1 MSKKSFRNI
10 TIQSSKTFSSNQ
22 DETPKIN
29 EEEPIIGIDLGT
41 TYCCVAI
48 FKNNIPQIIV
58 NKSGKRTTPS
68 LITINKKKC
77 YLVILQKM

>member
-10 TIQSSKTFSSNQ
+10 KKTKSSKTFSSNQ

-41 TYCCVAI
+41 TYCC
-48 FKNNIPQIIV
+48 
-58 NKSGKRTTPS
+58 
-68 LITINKKKC
+68 
-77 YLVILQKM
+77 

>member
-1 MSKKSFRNI
+1 MSKNSFRNI
-10 TIQSSKTFSSNQ
+10 TIQSSKIFSSNQ

-48 FKNNIPQIIV
+48 
-58 NKSGKRTTPS
+58 
-68 LITINKKKC
+68 
-77 YLVILQKM
+77 